1 MRSEMVPGDAASSR
15 LQEDFQVFRQTILK
29 GDAAAAIIQSAS
41 ILERSRSKGE
51 RDPVIEA
58 MIRMERALHGA
69 NEPSLIGAELRWC
82 ADRMNAVAPGSANH
96 GICLLNLAAWHR
108 NRGETMMSL
117 ATHSDISSSS
127 GHPMQ
132 VLGLSRLEAAR
143 MLVSL
148 DDFDPAMR
156 HLWTAR
162 ECLAQSGMSLEALSA
177 SLEWLDLAL
186 EEVDSESPRMASR
199 VTEAAPRNGPGTTW
213 VPANPEDIRE
223 VVESL
228 IPVLLDDVSGDERKD
243 IGLILDAAEVL
254 RENSWRQLILERIT
268 EIQDPSVVEALQS

>member
-1 MRSEMVPGDAASSR
+1 MVSGDAVSSR

-254 RENSWRQLILERIT
+254 RENSWQQLILERIT

>member
-1 MRSEMVPGDAASSR
+1 MVSGDAASSR
-15 LQEDFQVFRQTILK
+15 LQEDFQVYRQTILK

-41 ILERSRSKGE
+41 ILERSRSKDE

-69 NEPSLIGAELRWC
+69 NESSLVGAELRWC
-82 ADRMNAVAPGSANH
+82 ADRMNALAPGSANH

-127 GHPMQ
+127 GHPIQ

-162 ECLAQSGMSLEALSA
+162 ECLAESGMSPEALSA
-177 SLEWLDLAL
+177 SLEWLDIAL
-186 EEVDSESPRMASR
+186 EEVDSKSPRMATR
-199 VTEAAPRNGPGTTW
+199 VTEAAPRSGPGTTW

-228 IPVLLDDVSGDERKD
+228 IPVLLDDVSGDERRD
-243 IGLILDAAEVL
+243 IGLILDAAEAL
-254 RENSWRQLILERIT
+254 RDDSWLQLITERIT
-268 EIQDPSVVEALQS
+268 EIQDPSVIEALQS

>member
-1 MRSEMVPGDAASSR
+1 MGSGDAASSR
-15 LQEDFQVFRQTILK
+15 LQEDFKVYRQTILK
-29 GDAAAAIIQSAS
+29 GDTAAAIIQSAS
-41 ILERSRSKGE
+41 ILERSRSKDE

-69 NEPSLIGAELRWC
+69 NESSLVGTELRWC
-82 ADRMNAVAPGSANH
+82 ADRMTALAPGSANH

-162 ECLAQSGMSLEALSA
+162 ECLAQSGMSPEALSA
-177 SLEWLDLAL
+177 SLEWLDIAL
-186 EEVDSESPRMASR
+186 EEVDSESPRMAPR
-199 VTEAAPRNGPGTTW
+199 VTEAAPRSGPGTTW

-228 IPVLLDDVSGDERKD
+228 IPVLLDDVSGDERRD
-243 IGLILDAAEVL
+243 IGLILDAAEAL
-254 RENSWRQLILERIT
+254 KEDSWMQLISERIT
-268 EIQDPSVVEALQS
+268 DIQDHSVIEALQS

>member
-1 MRSEMVPGDAASSR
+1 MVPGDATKSR
-15 LQEDFQVFRQTILK
+15 LQEDFQVFRKTIIK
-29 GDAAAAIIQSAS
+29 GDAAVAIIQSAS
-41 ILERSRSKGE
+41 ILERSRSKDE

-58 MIRMERALHGA
+58 MIRMERALYGD
-69 NEPSLIGAELRWC
+69 NESSLVGTELRWC

>member
-1 MRSEMVPGDAASSR
+1 MGSGDAASSR
-15 LQEDFQVFRQTILK
+15 LQEDFKVYRQTILK

-41 ILERSRSKGE
+41 ILERSRSKDE

-69 NEPSLIGAELRWC
+69 NESSLVGAELRWC
-82 ADRMNAVAPGSANH
+82 ADRMNALAPGSANH

-127 GHPMQ
+127 GHPIQ

-162 ECLAQSGMSLEALSA
+162 ECLAESGMSPEALSA
-177 SLEWLDLAL
+177 SLEWLDIAL
-186 EEVDSESPRMASR
+186 EEVDSESPRMATR
-199 VTEAAPRNGPGTTW
+199 VTEAAPRSGPGTTW

-228 IPVLLDDVSGDERKD
+228 IPVLLDDVSGDERRD

-254 RENSWRQLILERIT
+254 RDDSWLQLITERIT
-268 EIQDPSVVEALQS
+268 EIQDPSVIEALQS

>member
-1 MRSEMVPGDAASSR
+1 MVSGDAASSR
-15 LQEDFQVFRQTILK
+15 LQEDFKVYQQTILK

-41 ILERSRSKGE
+41 ILERSRSKDE

-69 NEPSLIGAELRWC
+69 NESSLVGAELRWC
-82 ADRMNAVAPGSANH
+82 ADRMNAMAPGSANH

-127 GHPMQ
+127 GHPIQ
-132 VLGLSRLEAAR
+132 ILGLSRLEAAR

-162 ECLAQSGMSLEALSA
+162 GYLAQSGMSPEALSA
-177 SLEWLDLAL
+177 SLEWLDIAL
-186 EEVDSESPRMASR
+186 EEVDSESPRMATR
-199 VTEAAPRNGPGTTW
+199 VTEAAPRSGPGTTW

-228 IPVLLDDVSGDERKD
+228 IPVLLDDVSGDERRD

-254 RENSWRQLILERIT
+254 RDDSWLQLITERIT
-268 EIQDPSVVEALQS
+268 EIQDPSVIEALQS

>member
-1 MRSEMVPGDAASSR
+1 MVSGDAASSR
-15 LQEDFQVFRQTILK
+15 LQEDFQVYRQTILK

-41 ILERSRSKGE
+41 ILERSRSKDE

-69 NEPSLIGAELRWC
+69 KEPSLVGAELRWC
-82 ADRMNAVAPGSANH
+82 ADRMNAMAPGSANH

-127 GHPMQ
+127 GHPIQ

-143 MLVSL
+143 MLVSM

-162 ECLAQSGMSLEALSA
+162 ECLTQSEMSPEALSA
-177 SLEWLDLAL
+177 SLEWLDIAL
-186 EEVDSESPRMASR
+186 EEVDSESPRMATR
-199 VTEAAPRNGPGTTW
+199 VTEAAPRSGPGTTW

-228 IPVLLDDVSGDERKD
+228 IPMLLDDVSGDERRD

-254 RENSWRQLILERIT
+254 REDLWLQLISERIA
-268 EIQDPSVVEALQS
+268 EIQDPKVIEALQS

>member
-1 MRSEMVPGDAASSR
+1 MVSGDAASSR
-15 LQEDFQVFRQTILK
+15 LQEDFQVYRQTILK

-41 ILERSRSKGE
+41 ILERSRSKDE

-69 NEPSLIGAELRWC
+69 NEPSLVGAELRWC
-82 ADRMNAVAPGSANH
+82 ADRMNAMAPGSANH

-127 GHPMQ
+127 GHPIQ

-162 ECLAQSGMSLEALSA
+162 DCLAQSGMSPEALSA
-177 SLEWLDLAL
+177 SLEWLDIAL
-186 EEVDSESPRMASR
+186 EEVDSKSPRMATR
-199 VTEAAPRNGPGTTW
+199 VTDAAPRSGPGTTW
-213 VPANPEDIRE
+213 IPANPEDIKE

-228 IPVLLDDVSGDERKD
+228 IPVLLDDVSGDERRD

-254 RENSWRQLILERIT
+254 REDSWMQLISERIT
-268 EIQDPSVVEALQS
+268 DIQDPSVIEALQS

>member
-1 MRSEMVPGDAASSR
+1 MVPGDAASSR

-69 NEPSLIGAELRWC
+69 NEPSLVGAELRWC

>member
-1 MRSEMVPGDAASSR
+1 MVPGDATKSR
-15 LQEDFQVFRQTILK
+15 LQEDFKLYRQTILN

-58 MIRMERALHGA
+58 MIRMERALYGD
-69 NEPSLIGAELRWC
+69 NESSLVGTELRWC

-132 VLGLSRLEAAR
+132 ILGLSRLEAAR

-156 HLWTAR
+156 HLWTAK
-162 ECLAQSGMSLEALSA
+162 ECLAQSGMSPEALSA

-199 VTEAAPRNGPGTTW
+199 VTKTAPRSGPGTTW

-228 IPVLLDDVSGDERKD
+228 IPVLLDDVSGDERRD
-243 IGLILDAAEVL
+243 IGLILDAAEAL
-254 RENSWRQLILERIT
+254 REDSWLQLISERIT

>member
-1 MRSEMVPGDAASSR
+1 MVSGDAASSR
-15 LQEDFQVFRQTILK
+15 LQEDFRVYRQTILK

-41 ILERSRSKGE
+41 ILERSRSKDE

-69 NEPSLIGAELRWC
+69 NEPSLVGAELRWC
-82 ADRMNAVAPGSANH
+82 ADRMNAMAPGSANH

-117 ATHSDISSSS
+117 ATHSDISSAS
-127 GHPMQ
+127 GHPIQ

-162 ECLAQSGMSLEALSA
+162 ECLAQSGMSPEALSA
-177 SLEWLDLAL
+177 SLEWLDIAL
-186 EEVDSESPRMASR
+186 EEVDSKSPRMATR
-199 VTEAAPRNGPGTTW
+199 VTDAAPRSGPGTTW

-228 IPVLLDDVSGDERKD
+228 IPVLLDDVSGDERRD

-254 RENSWRQLILERIT
+254 REDSWLQLISEKIT
-268 EIQDPSVVEALQS
+268 EIQDPSVIEALQS

>member
-1 MRSEMVPGDAASSR
+1 MGFGDAASSR
-15 LQEDFQVFRQTILK
+15 LQEDFKVYRQTILK

-82 ADRMNAVAPGSANH
+82 ADRMNALAPGSANH

-127 GHPMQ
+127 GHPIQ

-143 MLVSL
+143 ILVSL

-156 HLWTAR
+156 HLWAAR
-162 ECLAQSGMSLEALSA
+162 ECLTQSGMSPEALSA

-186 EEVDSESPRMASR
+186 EEVDSKSPRMASR
-199 VTEAAPRNGPGTTW
+199 VTKAAPRSGPGTTW

-228 IPVLLDDVSGDERKD
+228 IPVLLDDVSGDERRD

-254 RENSWRQLILERIT
+254 REDSWLQLISERIT

>member
-1 MRSEMVPGDAASSR
+1 MVSGDAASSR
-15 LQEDFQVFRQTILK
+15 LQEDFQVYRQTILK

-41 ILERSRSKGE
+41 ILERSRSKDE

-69 NEPSLIGAELRWC
+69 NEPSLVGAELRWC
-82 ADRMNAVAPGSANH
+82 ADRMNAMAPGSANH

-127 GHPMQ
+127 GHPIQ

-162 ECLAQSGMSLEALSA
+162 ECLAQSGMSPEALSA
-177 SLEWLDLAL
+177 SLEWLDIAL
-186 EEVDSESPRMASR
+186 EEVDSKSPRMATR
-199 VTEAAPRNGPGTTW
+199 VTDAAPRSGPGTTW

-228 IPVLLDDVSGDERKD
+228 IPVLLDDVSGDERRD
-243 IGLILDAAEVL
+243 IGLILDAAEAL
-254 RENSWRQLILERIT
+254 KEDSWMQLISERIT
-268 EIQDPSVVEALQS
+268 DIQDPSVIEALQS

>member
-1 MRSEMVPGDAASSR
+1 MGSGDAASSR
-15 LQEDFQVFRQTILK
+15 LQEDFKVYRQTILK

-41 ILERSRSKGE
+41 ILERSRSKDE

-69 NEPSLIGAELRWC
+69 NEPSLVGAELRWC
-82 ADRMNAVAPGSANH
+82 ADRMNAMAPGSANH

-127 GHPMQ
+127 GHPIQ

-162 ECLAQSGMSLEALSA
+162 ECLAQSGMSPEALSA
-177 SLEWLDLAL
+177 SLEWLDIAL
-186 EEVDSESPRMASR
+186 EEVDSESPRMATR
-199 VTEAAPRNGPGTTW
+199 VTEAAPRSGPGTTW

-228 IPVLLDDVSGDERKD
+228 IPVLLDDVSGDERRD

-254 RENSWRQLILERIT
+254 RDDSWLQLITERIT
-268 EIQDPSVVEALQS
+268 EIQDPSVIEALQS

>member
-1 MRSEMVPGDAASSR
+1 MRSEMVSGDAASSR
-15 LQEDFQVFRQTILK
+15 LQEDFQVYRQTILK

-41 ILERSRSKGE
+41 ILERSRSKDE

-69 NEPSLIGAELRWC
+69 NEPSLVGAELRWC
-82 ADRMNAVAPGSANH
+82 ADRMNAMAPGSANH

-127 GHPMQ
+127 GHPIQ

-143 MLVSL
+143 MLVSM

-162 ECLAQSGMSLEALSA
+162 ECLTQSEMFPEALSA
-177 SLEWLDLAL
+177 SLEWLDIAL
-186 EEVDSESPRMASR
+186 EEVDSESPRMATR
-199 VTEAAPRNGPGTTW
+199 VTEAAPRSGPGTTW

-228 IPVLLDDVSGDERKD
+228 IPMLLDDVSGVERRD

-254 RENSWRQLILERIT
+254 REDLWLQLISERIT
-268 EIQDPSVVEALQS
+268 EIQDPKVIEALQS

>member
-1 MRSEMVPGDAASSR
+1 MVSGDAASSR
-15 LQEDFQVFRQTILK
+15 LQEDFQVYRQTILK

-41 ILERSRSKGE
+41 ILERSRSKDE

-69 NEPSLIGAELRWC
+69 NESSLVGAELRWC
-82 ADRMNAVAPGSANH
+82 ADRMNAMAPGSANH

-127 GHPMQ
+127 GHPIQ

-162 ECLAQSGMSLEALSA
+162 ECLAESGMSPEALSA
-177 SLEWLDLAL
+177 SLEWLDIAL
-186 EEVDSESPRMASR
+186 EEVDSKSPRMATR
-199 VTEAAPRNGPGTTW
+199 VTDAAPRSGPGTTW
-213 VPANPEDIRE
+213 IPANPEDIRE

-228 IPVLLDDVSGDERKD
+228 IPVLLDDVSGDERRD

-254 RENSWRQLILERIT
+254 REDSWMQLISERIT
-268 EIQDPSVVEALQS
+268 DIQDPSVIEALQS

>member
-1 MRSEMVPGDAASSR
+1 MVSGDAVSSR

-69 NEPSLIGAELRWC
+69 NEPSLVGAELRWC

-186 EEVDSESPRMASR
+186 EEVDSESPRMVSR

-254 RENSWRQLILERIT
+254 RENSWQQLILERIT

>member
-1 MRSEMVPGDAASSR
+1 MGSGDAASSR
-15 LQEDFQVFRQTILK
+15 LQEDFKVYRQTILK

-41 ILERSRSKGE
+41 ILERSRSKDE

-69 NEPSLIGAELRWC
+69 NESSLVGAELRWC
-82 ADRMNAVAPGSANH
+82 ADRMNALAPGSANH

-127 GHPMQ
+127 GHPIQ

-143 MLVSL
+143 ILVSL

-162 ECLAQSGMSLEALSA
+162 ECLAQSGMSPEALSA
-177 SLEWLDLAL
+177 SLEWLDIAL
-186 EEVDSESPRMASR
+186 EEVDSESPRMATR
-199 VTEAAPRNGPGTTW
+199 VTEAAPRSGPGTTW

-228 IPVLLDDVSGDERKD
+228 IPVLLDDVSGDERRD

-254 RENSWRQLILERIT
+254 REDSWLQLISERIT
-268 EIQDPSVVEALQS
+268 EIQDPSVIEALQS

>member
-1 MRSEMVPGDAASSR
+1 MDSGDAASSR
-15 LQEDFQVFRQTILK
+15 LQEDFKVYRQTILK

-41 ILERSRSKGE
+41 ILERSRSKDE

-69 NEPSLIGAELRWC
+69 NEPSLVGAELRWC
-82 ADRMNAVAPGSANH
+82 ADRMNALAPGSTNH

-127 GHPMQ
+127 GHPIQ

-143 MLVSL
+143 MLVSM

-162 ECLAQSGMSLEALSA
+162 ECLTHSGMSPEALSA
-177 SLEWLDLAL
+177 SLEWLDIAL
-186 EEVDSESPRMASR
+186 EEVDSESPRMATR
-199 VTEAAPRNGPGTTW
+199 VTEAAPRSGPGTTW

-228 IPVLLDDVSGDERKD
+228 IPMLLDDVSGDERRD

-254 RENSWRQLILERIT
+254 REDLWLQLISERIT
-268 EIQDPSVVEALQS
+268 EIQDPKVIEALQS

>member
-1 MRSEMVPGDAASSR
+1 MVSGDAASSR
-15 LQEDFQVFRQTILK
+15 LQEDFQVYRQTILK

-41 ILERSRSKGE
+41 ILERSRSKDE

-69 NEPSLIGAELRWC
+69 NEPSLVGAELRWC
-82 ADRMNAVAPGSANH
+82 ADRMNAMAPGSANH

-162 ECLAQSGMSLEALSA
+162 ECLAESGMSPEALSA
-177 SLEWLDLAL
+177 SLEWLDIAL
-186 EEVDSESPRMASR
+186 EEVDSKSPRMATR
-199 VTEAAPRNGPGTTW
+199 VTDAAPRSGPGTTW
-213 VPANPEDIRE
+213 IPANPEDIRE

-228 IPVLLDDVSGDERKD
+228 IPVLLDDVSGDERRD
-243 IGLILDAAEVL
+243 IGLILDAAEAL
-254 RENSWRQLILERIT
+254 KEDSWMQLISERIT
-268 EIQDPSVVEALQS
+268 EIQDPSVIEALQS

>member
-1 MRSEMVPGDAASSR
+1 MVPEDTESSL

-29 GDAAAAIIQSAS
+29 GNAAAAIIQSAS
-41 ILERSRSKGE
+41 ILERSRSKDE

-69 NEPSLIGAELRWC
+69 NESSLVGAELRWC
-82 ADRMNAVAPGSANH
+82 ADRMNALAPGSANH

-127 GHPMQ
+127 GHPIQ

-143 MLVSL
+143 ILVNL

-162 ECLAQSGMSLEALSA
+162 ECLAQSGMSPEALSA
-177 SLEWLDLAL
+177 SLEWLDIAL
-186 EEVDSESPRMASR
+186 EEVDSESPRMATR
-199 VTEAAPRNGPGTTW
+199 VTEAAPRSGPGTTW

-228 IPVLLDDVSGDERKD
+228 IPVLLDDVSGDERRD

-254 RENSWRQLILERIT
+254 RDDSWLQLITERIT
-268 EIQDPSVVEALQS
+268 EIQDPSVIEALQS

>member
-1 MRSEMVPGDAASSR
+1 MSSGDAAGSR
-15 LQEDFQVFRQTILK
+15 LQEDFKVYRQTILK

-41 ILERSRSKGE
+41 ILERSRSKDE

-69 NEPSLIGAELRWC
+69 NESSLVGAELRWC
-82 ADRMNAVAPGSANH
+82 ADRMNALAPGSANH

-127 GHPMQ
+127 GHPIQ

-162 ECLAQSGMSLEALSA
+162 ECLAQSGMSPEALSA
-177 SLEWLDLAL
+177 SLEWLDIAL
-186 EEVDSESPRMASR
+186 EEVDSESPRMATR
-199 VTEAAPRNGPGTTW
+199 VTEAAPRSGPGTTW

-243 IGLILDAAEVL
+243 IGLILDAAEAL
-254 RENSWRQLILERIT
+254 RDDSWLQLITERIT
-268 EIQDPSVVEALQS
+268 EIQDPSVIEALQS

>member
-1 MRSEMVPGDAASSR
+1 MRSEMVSVDAASSR

-41 ILERSRSKGE
+41 ILERSRSKAE

-58 MIRMERALHGA
+58 MIRMERALHDA
-69 NEPSLIGAELRWC
+69 NEPSLVGAELRWC
-82 ADRMNAVAPGSANH
+82 ADRMNAMAPGSANH

-162 ECLAQSGMSLEALSA
+162 ECLAQSGMSPEALSA
-177 SLEWLDLAL
+177 SLEWLDIAL
-186 EEVDSESPRMASR
+186 EEVDSESPRMATR
-199 VTEAAPRNGPGTTW
+199 LTEAAPRSGPGTTW

-228 IPVLLDDVSGDERKD
+228 IPVLLEDVSGDERRD

-254 RENSWRQLILERIT
+254 REDLWLQLISERIT
-268 EIQDPSVVEALQS
+268 EIQDPRVIEALQS

>member
-1 MRSEMVPGDAASSR
+1 MGSGDAASSR
-15 LQEDFQVFRQTILK
+15 LQEDFKVYRQTILK

-41 ILERSRSKGE
+41 ILERSRSKDE

-69 NEPSLIGAELRWC
+69 NESSLVGAELRWC
-82 ADRMNAVAPGSANH
+82 ADRMNALAPGSANH

-127 GHPMQ
+127 GHPIQ

-162 ECLAQSGMSLEALSA
+162 ECLAQSGMSPEALSA
-177 SLEWLDLAL
+177 SLEWLDIAL
-186 EEVDSESPRMASR
+186 EEVDSESPRMATR
-199 VTEAAPRNGPGTTW
+199 VTEAAPRSGPGTTW

-243 IGLILDAAEVL
+243 IGLILDAAEAL
-254 RENSWRQLILERIT
+254 RDDSWLQLITERIT
-268 EIQDPSVVEALQS
+268 EIQDPSVIEALQS

>member
-1 MRSEMVPGDAASSR
+1 MVSGDAASSR
-15 LQEDFQVFRQTILK
+15 LQEDFKVYRQTILK

-41 ILERSRSKGE
+41 ILERSRSKDE

-69 NEPSLIGAELRWC
+69 SEPSLVGAELRWC

-162 ECLAQSGMSLEALSA
+162 ECLAQSGMSPEALSA
-177 SLEWLDLAL
+177 SLEWLDIAL
-186 EEVDSESPRMASR
+186 EEVDSESPRMATR
-199 VTEAAPRNGPGTTW
+199 LTEAAPRSGPGTTW

-228 IPVLLDDVSGDERKD
+228 IPVLLEDVSGDERRD

-254 RENSWRQLILERIT
+254 REDLWLQLISERIT
-268 EIQDPSVVEALQS
+268 EIQDPRVIEALQS

>member
-1 MRSEMVPGDAASSR
+1 MVSGDAASSR
-15 LQEDFQVFRQTILK
+15 LQEDFQVYRQTILK

-41 ILERSRSKGE
+41 ILERSRSKDE

-69 NEPSLIGAELRWC
+69 NEPSLVGAELRWC
-82 ADRMNAVAPGSANH
+82 ADRMNALAPGSANH

-127 GHPMQ
+127 GHPIQ

-143 MLVSL
+143 MLVSM

-162 ECLAQSGMSLEALSA
+162 ECLAQSGMSPEALSA
-177 SLEWLDLAL
+177 SLEWLDIAL
-186 EEVDSESPRMASR
+186 EEVDSESPRMATR
-199 VTEAAPRNGPGTTW
+199 VTEAAPRSGPGTTW

-228 IPVLLDDVSGDERKD
+228 IPVLLDDVSGDERRD

-254 RENSWRQLILERIT
+254 RDDSWLQLITERIT
-268 EIQDPSVVEALQS
+268 EIQDPSVIEALQS

>member
-1 MRSEMVPGDAASSR
+1 MVSGDAASSR
-15 LQEDFQVFRQTILK
+15 LQEDFQVYRQTILK

-41 ILERSRSKGE
+41 ILERSRSKDE

-69 NEPSLIGAELRWC
+69 NEPSLVGAELRWC
-82 ADRMNAVAPGSANH
+82 ADRMNAMAPGSANH

-127 GHPMQ
+127 GHPIQ

-162 ECLAQSGMSLEALSA
+162 ECLAQSGMSPEALSA
-177 SLEWLDLAL
+177 SLEWLDIAL
-186 EEVDSESPRMASR
+186 EEVDSESPRMATR
-199 VTEAAPRNGPGTTW
+199 VTEAAPRSGPGTTW

-228 IPVLLDDVSGDERKD
+228 IPVLLDDVSGDERRD

-254 RENSWRQLILERIT
+254 REDSWLQLITERIT
-268 EIQDPSVVEALQS
+268 EIQDPSVIEALQS

>member
-1 MRSEMVPGDAASSR
+1 MSSGDAASSR
-15 LQEDFQVFRQTILK
+15 LQEDFKVYRQTILK

-41 ILERSRSKGE
+41 ILERSRSKDE

-69 NEPSLIGAELRWC
+69 NESSLVGAELRWC
-82 ADRMNAVAPGSANH
+82 ADRMNALAPGSANH

-127 GHPMQ
+127 GHPIQ

-143 MLVSL
+143 ILVSL

-162 ECLAQSGMSLEALSA
+162 ECLAQSGMSPEALSA
-177 SLEWLDLAL
+177 SLEWLDIAL
-186 EEVDSESPRMASR
+186 EEVDSESPRMATR
-199 VTEAAPRNGPGTTW
+199 VTEAAPRSGPGTTW

-228 IPVLLDDVSGDERKD
+228 LPVLLDDVSGDERRD
-243 IGLILDAAEVL
+243 IGLILDAAEAL
-254 RENSWRQLILERIT
+254 RDDSWLQLITERIT
-268 EIQDPSVVEALQS
+268 EIQDPSVIEALQS